1 MATTIKLKN
10 GSGAP
15 LAGDLVQGEP
25 ALDLTNKRLY
35 TEDSGGTVIEVGTN
49 PTSLTTGTFT
59 STGIDDNAT
68 STAITI
74 NSSQNVGIGTAS
86 PNAYANYTTLTLNG
100 ATSSAIDFEGGGTLM
115 AEVFSTANDLV
126 LQTTNSDGELIFK
139 SAAGIEAARI
149 NSSGNVGIG
158 TTSPT
163 VRLQIGDATVNTSNI
178 LKFGKTQTAAQ
189 STLPYIR
196 QVSESVAGTSN
207 DLELFAGGSGAG
219 RIILN
224 SYDFVVKT
232 GGGTTPSGAERMRID
247 SSGNLLV
254 GKTSTAFGTAGVEAS
269 AGNGLW
275 STRSSLPPLA
285 LNRLSTDGSIVDFYK
300 DGALVGSIGSNN
312 SAGTPVLDIGANSSS
327 GIMRMLTSGTERM
340 RIDSSGNVGIGTA
353 SPVESS
359 GYNSLTIN
367 DTTSGYLALQSAGST
382 KMEAYVSGGTEATLR
397 GTGVPLALTTTAAH
411 DITFDTNAAE
421 RMRIN
426 SSGNVGI
433 GTASPSAKLHVIEAT
448 STPAVKIKS
457 GTSSNQN
464 THITMFNDNDGGTLA
479 LGVFGST
486 ATTFGTITAAD
497 AFISSNQE
505 LALNSQNAS
514 GAIKFGVGTSNT
526 ERMRIDSNGL
536 LLAGVTSST
545 YHTFSLNNSGNY
557 AAGVVNTNATN
568 PYGLVI
574 SLSGVSSGGGAG
586 FLTCVDANANRLL
599 IRGDGDVENVN
610 NSYGAISDERVK
622 SNIVDASS
630 QIDDIMAVQ
639 VRSYTLNETGETHI
653 GVVAQELEAS
663 GMSGLVQEDE
673 EGMKSV
679 KYSILY
685 MKAIKAL
692 QEAVTRIETLEAEV
706 AALKGA

>member
-15 LAGDLVQGEP
+15 LAGDLVAGEP

-74 NSSQNVGIGTAS
+74 NSSQNVGIGTTS

-158 TTSPT
+158 LTPSAWSTGKAVELGFQGNALWGNAADEVIVSQNAYYNSGWKYATTRAATHYSQYNAAHRWFTAPSGTANSAITWTQAMTLDSSGRLGIGTTSPAEDLSIVGSVST
-163 VRLQIGDATVNTSNI
+163 KAFSVNTPQGRGFEVLLGDSAGSTGPT
-178 LKFGKTQTAAQ
+178 LQTNTSAGFNMRSAA
-189 STLPYIR
+189 SGFITLG
-196 QVSESVAGTSN
+196 VN
-207 DLELFAGGSGAG
+207 
-219 RIILN
+219 
-224 SYDFVVKT
+224 
-232 GGGTTPSGAERMRID
+232 AEHMRID

-254 GKTSTAFGTAGVEAS
+254 GRTS
-269 AGNGLW
+269 
-275 STRSSLPPLA
+275 
-285 LNRLSTDGSIVDFYK
+285 I
-300 DGALVGSIGSNN
+300 
-312 SAGTPVLDIGANSSS
+312 S
-327 GIMRMLTSGTERM
+327 GINTGTGFQVQSDGIIQNR
-340 RIDSSGNVGIGTA
+340 RDVNGGSSVAQFYGN
-353 SPVESS
+353 
-359 GYNSLTIN
+359 
-367 DTTSGYLALQSAGST
+367 AGS
-382 KMEAYVSGGTEATLR
+382 AQ
-397 GTGVPLALTTTAAH
+397 
-411 DITFDTNAAE
+411 
-421 RMRIN
+421 
-426 SSGNVGI
+426 
-433 GTASPSAKLHVIEAT
+433 
-448 STPAVKIKS
+448 IK
-457 GTSSNQN
+457 
-464 THITMFNDNDGGTLA
+464 
-479 LGVFGST
+479 
-486 ATTFGTITAAD
+486 
-497 AFISSNQE
+497 
-505 LALNSQNAS
+505 
-514 GAIKFGVGTSNT
+514 
-526 ERMRIDSNGL
+526 
-536 LLAGVTSST
+536 
-545 YHTFSLNNSGNY
+545 
-557 AAGVVNTNATN
+557 
-568 PYGLVI
+568 
-574 SLSGVSSGGGAG
+574 
-586 FLTCVDANANRLL
+586 
-599 IRGDGDVENVN
+599 GDGDLENTN
-610 NSYGAISDERVK
+610 NSYGAISDERLK

-639 VRSYTLNETGETHI
+639 VRSYTLNETGATHI

-663 GMSGLVQEDE
+663 GMSGLVKTDD